1 MAINMADLEVRL
13 SGGAGN
19 TDPDASLGGILSTE
33 RVLSQSTAAPTNV
46 TGVVI
51 DYAAGNA
58 TGNGTLAYTNT
69 GTTLEWTPNGGS
81 IGTAIDVSV
90 DGKYVIA
97 DSTGDAQLHV
107 TVTAASLPGSDQ
119 NDADITI
126 ANIANEVFDD
136 IAKQDSLDGD
146 TEHRCVYVKNTHG
159 SDSMLNV
166 TIWRESDAS
175 GADSLQIGADPAG
188 VGNGSTTGVATTIGD
203 EGTPPGGVSFSAPTT
218 QGTGINLGTLAA
230 GESAAFWIERTVP
243 ADTTTSTPID
253 LSEIGLSAY
262 L

>member
-1 MAINMADLEVRL
+1 MTISMADLEVRL
-13 SGGAGN
+13 SGGASN
-19 TDPDASLGGILSTE
+19 TDPDASLGGVLSTE
-33 RVLSQSTAAPTNV
+33 RVLSQSASAPTNV

-51 DYAAGNA
+51 DYACGNA
-58 TGNGTLAYTNT
+58 AGDGTLAYTNS
-69 GTTLEWTPNGGS
+69 GQTLEWTPNGGS
-81 IGTAIDVSV
+81 IGTAIDVST

-97 DSTGDAQLHV
+97 DSTGDQQLHV

-119 NDADITI
+119 SDTDITI
-126 ANIANEVFDD
+126 ANIANETFDD
-136 IAKQDSLDGD
+136 IAKQDALDGD
-146 TEHRCVYVKNTHG
+146 TEHRCVYVKNTHAT
-159 SDSMLNV
+159 DEMLNV
-166 TIWRESDAS
+166 TIWRESNAS
-175 GADSLQIGADPAG
+175 GADSLRIGADPAG

-203 EGTPPGGVSFSAPTT
+203 EDTAPGGVTFSAPTT

-243 ADTTTSTPID
+243 ASTTVSTPID

>member
-1 MAINMADLEVRL
+1 MAIKMADLEIRL

-19 TDPDASLGGILSTE
+19 TDPDASLGGIISSE
-33 RVLSQSTAAPTNV
+33 RVLSQSAAAPTNV

-51 DYAAGNA
+51 DYANGNA
-58 TGNGTLAYTNT
+58 TGDGTLAYTNS
-69 GTTLEWTPNGGS
+69 GTTLAWTPNGGS
-81 IGTAIDVSV
+81 IGTAVDVST

-97 DSTGDAQLHV
+97 DSTGDAQLQV
-107 TVTAASLPGSDQ
+107 TVTAASLPVSDQ
-119 NDADITI
+119 SDTDITI
-126 ANIANEVFDD
+126 DNIANETFDD
-136 IAKQDSLDGD
+136 ISKQESLDGD
-146 TEHRCVYVKNTHG
+146 TEHRCVYLRNTHG
-159 SDSMLNV
+159 SDEMLNA

-175 GADSLQIGADPAG
+175 GADTLQIGADPAG
-188 VGNGSTTGVATTIGD
+188 VGDGSATGVATTIATEGD
-203 EGTPPGGVSFSAPTT
+203 VPAGVTFSAPTT

-243 ADTTTSTPID
+243 ASTTTSTPID